1 MNYFS
6 SNKFITVNLK
16 GGIGNQLFQIATAY
30 GIAKDLGL
38 TFVIFRNQFEG
49 CNQGSH
55 PSKYY
60 DTFYKNLI
68 IIDPIPI
75 THVIRE
81 KRWTAY
87 AELKDEVAV
96 AASTNNDSIC
106 IQLDGYFQSELHFE
120 GLQNE
125 IRSLLMSS
133 INVNEVLSDIF
144 ATYPS
149 LTTFD
154 PKRSAF
160 IGVRRGDYVERAH
173 VHNPCG
179 MTYYNAAITMMPNV
193 DKYFI
198 MSDDLEWARKN
209 FIGDQYVFLDIADD
223 LLALLV
229 TTLFNKFII
238 SNSSYYW
245 WGSYLSGS
253 DEIIAPDKW
262 IFGASVKPSE
272 YWSIYRKI
280 MKVIE
285 RPVEAT

>member
-55 PSKYY
+55 PTKYY

-75 THVIRE
+75 THTIKERQ
-81 KRWTAY
+81 WYAY
-87 AELKDEVAV
+87 KELKDEVAS
-96 AASTNNDSIC
+96 AAATSNNIC
-106 IQLDGYFQSELHFE
+106 IQLDGYFQSDLHFE
-120 GLQNE
+120 NIQTELCN
-125 IRSLLMSS
+125 LFMSG
-133 INVNEVLSDIF
+133 INVNEILADIYIK
-144 ATYPS
+144 YPELITLDTDKS
-149 LTTFD
+149 V
-154 PKRSAF
+154 F

-173 VHNPCG
+173 IHNPCG
-179 MTYYNAAITMMPNV
+179 MTYYNAAISMIPEGH
-193 DKYFI
+193 KFYI
-198 MSDDLEWARKN
+198 MSDDLAWAKKN

-223 LLALLV
+223 LLSLIV
-229 TTLFNKFII
+229 ISLFKKFII

-245 WGSYLSGS
+245 WGSYLSGGT
-253 DEIIAPDKW
+253 EIIAPDKW
-262 IFGASVKPSE
+262 LFGPAVPPMA
-272 YWSIYRKI
+272 YWTIYRKI
-280 MKVIE
+280 MIVIE
-285 RPVEAT
+285 RPVEI